1 MRPLLASSG
10 GGTMTPVAI
19 IREAQKDG
27 VRLYLTPAGTI
38 EVAGAIEA
46 VDRWLRSIRTR
57 KAEIIRLLK
66 DR

>member
-1 MRPLLASSG
+1 
-10 GGTMTPVAI
+10 MTPVAI

-27 VRLYLTPAGTI
+27 VRLYLTQAGTI